1 MKILKIVSLCGY
13 IVIALTSCSNDKEMA
28 LAPQTAEEEM
38 SPVFTKLQDILCRMV
53 SEEPNRTE
61 DIFVMYDAEDGSL
74 DIYSKDEYEL
84 IYAFA
89 ELLSPDRKLQREP
102 AGNGWNDGGRYKNN
116 NTEIIKAVKDIGK
129 QIPANRNF
137 ELHVEYNKDGT
148 FTAWWCLV

>member
-1 MKILKIVSLCGY
+1 MKILKIVSICGY
-13 IVIALTSCSNDKEMA
+13 ILIALASCTNDNEMA
-28 LAPQTAEEEM
+28 LAPQAEEEEM

-89 ELLSPDRKLQREP
+89 ELLSPDKKPQKAP
-102 AGNGWNDGGRYKNN
+102 NGKGWRDGGRYKND
-116 NTEIIKAVKDIGK
+116 TKGMIKAVRDISK

-148 FTAWWCLV
+148 FTAWWRLV